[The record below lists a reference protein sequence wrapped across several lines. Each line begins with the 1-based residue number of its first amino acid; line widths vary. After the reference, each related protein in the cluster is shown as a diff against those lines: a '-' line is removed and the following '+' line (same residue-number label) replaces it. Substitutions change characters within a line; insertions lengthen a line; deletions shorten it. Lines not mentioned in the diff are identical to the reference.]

1 MVIGMQW
8 QLGIDLKLVH
18 FLVISGVLF
27 CIGIFGVLSRRHLVQ
42 ILMSVELILNAVLI
56 NLIAFSSFTT
66 PDEITGQMFA
76 VFVIVV
82 AAAEVGVGLAIILS
96 VYRRKRSVDIDN
108 INILKW

>member
-1 MVIGMQW
+1 MDMQW
-8 QLGIDLKLVH
+8 QLGIDLKLIH
-18 FLVISGVLF
+18 FLVISGLLF
-27 CIGIFGVLSRRHLVQ
+27 CIGVYGVLSRRHLVQ

-56 NLIAFSSFTT
+56 NLIAFSSFIT
-66 PDEITGQMFA
+66 PENMTGQIFA

-96 VYRRKRSVDIDN
+96 VYRKKKSVDIDN

>member
-1 MVIGMQW
+1 MQW
-8 QLGIDLKLVH
+8 QLGLDLKLIH
-18 FLVISGVLF
+18 FLVVSGVLF

-56 NLIAFSSFTT
+56 NLIAFSSFSNT
-66 PDEITGQMFA
+66 PGLTGQMFA

-96 VYRRKRSVDIDN
+96 IYRKKKSVDIDN